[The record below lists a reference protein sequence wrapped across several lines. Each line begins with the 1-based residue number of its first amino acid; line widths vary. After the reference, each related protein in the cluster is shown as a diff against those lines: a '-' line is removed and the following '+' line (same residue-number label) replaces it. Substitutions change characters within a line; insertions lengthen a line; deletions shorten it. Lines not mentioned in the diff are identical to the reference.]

1 MILDPVQQHIIQA
14 FIHTQRKAHNMQ
26 EQQSSSESSDE
37 DEELLL
43 AASEWAESST
53 QNDQVEESNSN
64 GVSDQQ
70 SKSTNKYTSKND
82 KKEISD
88 TSSSRNNEDS
98 AAASK
103 DTISKSMHTNS
114 TQQQQTY
121 SLHMTKVPYTAT
133 QTDIRFAFGQK
144 GCNITS
150 IRLVYDRDQKT
161 GERHFR
167 GVAFVDLAD
176 EKSYNKALEF
186 HNKPFLGKGLKVGVR
201 PTVPKSQL
209 SDIVRKT
216 EEKVATLIARSK
228 ETAQK
233 KREAGDI
240 GDADDD
246 KKERPKSNAAQ
257 DGKSNKHQDR
267 GSVEDKKKHKKKK
280 RKSPDAST
288 SKDSAEATSSTTN
301 KKPKGNDSNARKAKG
316 NKGQNMKKESNKKN
330 TKPEK
335 NTDGSP
341 IKLTKKQRAK
351 KAAIIRMRKLK
362 SRK

>member
-1 MILDPVQQHIIQA
+1 MIVKY
-14 FIHTQRKAHNMQ
+14 IHNIHNTSKGKVHNMQ

-64 GVSDQQ
+64 GNSDQQ
-70 SKSTNKYTSKND
+70 SKSANKHTSKND
-82 KKEISD
+82 KKDISD
-88 TSSSRNNEDS
+88 GSSSRNNKDS
-98 AAASK
+98 AA
-103 DTISKSMHTNS
+103 TKSIHTNYS

-246 KKERPKSNAAQ
+246 KKVGTKSNAAVH
-257 DGKSNKHQDR
+257 DRKNNTHQDR
-267 GSVEDKKKHKKKK
+267 GIVNDKKKHNKKK
-280 RKSPDAST
+280 RKSPDTST
-288 SKDSAEATSSTTN
+288 SKDSKTATSSTST
-301 KKPKGNDSNARKAKG
+301 KKPKANDGNVQKAKG
-316 NKGQNMKKESNKKN
+316 NKDQNKKKQKESNKKS
-330 TKPEK
+330 TKKPEK
-335 NTDGSP
+335 NADGSLV
-341 IKLTKKQRAK
+341 KLTKKERAK

>member
-1 MILDPVQQHIIQA
+1 
-14 FIHTQRKAHNMQ
+14 MQ

-64 GVSDQQ
+64 GNSDQQ
-70 SKSTNKYTSKND
+70 SKSTKKHTSKND
-82 KKEISD
+82 KKDISD

-98 AAASK
+98 AATKK
-103 DTISKSMHTNS
+103 DIISKSIHTMHTNNYS
-114 TQQQQTY
+114 TQQEQTY
-121 SLHMTKVPYTAT
+121 SLHLTKVPYTAT

-144 GCNITS
+144 GCNIAS

-233 KREAGDI
+233 KREAGDN
-240 GDADDD
+240 GDDVN
-246 KKERPKSNAAQ
+246 KKDGPKSNSVHERKRNA
-257 DGKSNKHQDR
+257 HHDR

-280 RKSPDAST
+280 RKSPNTST
-288 SKDSAEATSSTTN
+288 SKDSAEATSSTTT
-301 KKPKGNDSNARKAKG
+301 KKPKGNDSQNGQKAKG
-316 NKGQNMKKESNKKN
+316 NKGQNMKKESNKKS

>member
-1 MILDPVQQHIIQA
+1 
-14 FIHTQRKAHNMQ
+14 MQ
-26 EQQSSSESSDE
+26 EHQSSSESSDE

-64 GVSDQQ
+64 GNSDQQ
-70 SKSTNKYTSKND
+70 STEND
-82 KKEISD
+82 KKKDISD

-98 AAASK
+98 AAATK
-103 DTISKSMHTNS
+103 DTISKSMHTNKYS
-114 TQQQQTY
+114 TQQEQTY

-233 KREAGDI
+233 KREAGDN
-240 GDADDD
+240 GDAED
-246 KKERPKSNAAQ
+246 KKERPKSNAVQ

-267 GSVEDKKKHKKKK
+267 GSVDDKKKHKKR
-280 RKSPDAST
+280 RKSPNTSS
-288 SKDSAEATSSTTN
+288 SKDSAEATSSSTT
-301 KKPKGNDSNARKAKG
+301 KKPKGNDSLNAQKAKG

>member
-1 MILDPVQQHIIQA
+1 
-14 FIHTQRKAHNMQ
+14 MQ

-88 TSSSRNNEDS
+88 GSSSRNNKDS
-98 AAASK
+98 AAATK

-114 TQQQQTY
+114 TQHQQQTY

-288 SKDSAEATSSTTN
+288 SKDSEATSSTTN

-316 NKGQNMKKESNKKN
+316 NKGHNKKKESNKKN

>member
-1 MILDPVQQHIIQA
+1 
-14 FIHTQRKAHNMQ
+14 
-26 EQQSSSESSDE
+26 
-37 DEELLL
+37 LLL

-64 GVSDQQ
+64 GNSDQQ
-70 SKSTNKYTSKND
+70 SKSANRHTSKND
-82 KKEISD
+82 KKKEISD
-88 TSSSRNNEDS
+88 TSSSRNNADS
-98 AAASK
+98 AATK

-246 KKERPKSNAAQ
+246 KKVGTKSNAAVH
-257 DGKSNKHQDR
+257 DRKNNIHQDR
-267 GSVEDKKKHKKKK
+267 GIVDDKKKHKKK
-280 RKSPDAST
+280 
-288 SKDSAEATSSTTN
+288 
-301 KKPKGNDSNARKAKG
+301 
-316 NKGQNMKKESNKKN
+316 
-330 TKPEK
+330 
-335 NTDGSP
+335 
-341 IKLTKKQRAK
+341 
-351 KAAIIRMRKLK
+351 
-362 SRK
+362 

>member
-1 MILDPVQQHIIQA
+1 
-14 FIHTQRKAHNMQ
+14 MQ

-64 GVSDQQ
+64 GHSDQQ
-70 SKSTNKYTSKND
+70 SKSTNKHTSKND
-82 KKEISD
+82 KKDISD

-98 AAASK
+98 AATK
-103 DTISKSMHTNS
+103 KNIISKSMHTNNYS
-114 TQQQQTY
+114 TQQEQTY
-121 SLHMTKVPYTAT
+121 SLHMTKVPYNAT

-240 GDADDD
+240 GDAED
-246 KKERPKSNAAQ
+246 KKERPKSNAVQ

-280 RKSPDAST
+280 RKSPNTST
-288 SKDSAEATSSTTN
+288 SKDSAEATSSTTT
-301 KKPKGNDSNARKAKG
+301 KKPKGNDNNAQKAKG
-316 NKGQNMKKESNKKN
+316 NKDMKKESNKKS

>member
-1 MILDPVQQHIIQA
+1 
-14 FIHTQRKAHNMQ
+14 MQ

-64 GVSDQQ
+64 GNSDQQ
-70 SKSTNKYTSKND
+70 SKSTKKHTSKND
-82 KKEISD
+82 KEDISD

-98 AAASK
+98 AATKK
-103 DTISKSMHTNS
+103 DIISKSMHTNNYS
-114 TQQQQTY
+114 TQQEQTY
-121 SLHMTKVPYTAT
+121 SLHLTKVPYTAT

-144 GCNITS
+144 GCNIAS

-233 KREAGDI
+233 KREAGDN
-240 GDADDD
+240 GDDVN
-246 KKERPKSNAAQ
+246 KKDGPKSNSVHERKRNA
-257 DGKSNKHQDR
+257 HHDR

-280 RKSPDAST
+280 RKSPNTST
-288 SKDSAEATSSTTN
+288 SKDSAEATSSTTT
-301 KKPKGNDSNARKAKG
+301 KKPKGNDSQNGQKAKG
-316 NKGQNMKKESNKKN
+316 NKGQNMKKESNKKS

>member
-1 MILDPVQQHIIQA
+1 
-14 FIHTQRKAHNMQ
+14 MQ
-26 EQQSSSESSDE
+26 EHQSSSESSDE

-43 AASEWAESST
+43 AASEWAESSST

-64 GVSDQQ
+64 LGNSDQQ
-70 SKSTNKYTSKND
+70 SKSTKKHTSKND

-98 AAASK
+98 AAATK
-103 DTISKSMHTNS
+103 DTISKSMHTNKYS
-114 TQQQQTY
+114 TQQEQTY

-233 KREAGDI
+233 KREAGDN
-240 GDADDD
+240 GDDVN
-246 KKERPKSNAAQ
+246 KKEGPKYSNAVHERKRNA
-257 DGKSNKHQDR
+257 HHDR
-267 GSVEDKKKHKKKK
+267 GSVDEKKKHKKKK
-280 RKSPDAST
+280 RKSPNTST
-288 SKDSAEATSSTTN
+288 SEDSAEATSSTTT
-301 KKPKGNDSNARKAKG
+301 KKPKGNDSNVQKAKG
-316 NKGQNMKKESNKKN
+316 NKGQNMKKESNKKS